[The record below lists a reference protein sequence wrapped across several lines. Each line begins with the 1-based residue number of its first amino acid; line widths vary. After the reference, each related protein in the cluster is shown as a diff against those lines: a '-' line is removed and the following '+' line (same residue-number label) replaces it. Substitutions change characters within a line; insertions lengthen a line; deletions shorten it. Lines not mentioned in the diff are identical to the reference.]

1 MTGSRRSLVTA
12 ILASLAA
19 IGFVFSIFAMVSDA
33 NFGIN
38 NHEGTVVYTF
48 DQYRCVETAPEQQCE
63 WIGTVTNNG
72 IVEATN
78 VAYREAVGIEVSDG
92 YQVPALWSYRDP
104 LNAWSIE
111 GSRAWLNTLTTTA
124 ASLIF
129 LVAMMVA
136 SIYWWRRYGREKRAE
151 ATSASKKPS
160 SREKEPVSS

>member
-1 MTGSRRSLVTA
+1 MTGSRRSRVTA
-12 ILASLAA
+12 ILTTLLA
-19 IGFVFSIFAMVSDA
+19 IGFAFSIFAMVRDA
-33 NFGIN
+33 NFGAN

-48 DQYRCVETAPEQQCE
+48 DQYRCVGTATEQSCR
-63 WIGTVTNNG
+63 WTGTVTSDG

-78 VAYREAVGIEVSDG
+78 VTYRAAVAIEVDTG

-104 LNAWSIE
+104 LNAWSID
-111 GSRAWLNTLTTTA
+111 GSREWLNTFASTS

-129 LVAMMVA
+129 FVAMMVA
-136 SIYWWRRYGREKRAE
+136 SIYWWRRYGREKRPE

>member
-12 ILASLAA
+12 ILATLAA
-19 IGFVFSIFAMVSDA
+19 IGFAFSIFAMVRAA
-33 NFGIN
+33 NFGAD
-38 NHEGTVVYTF
+38 NHEGAVVYTF
-48 DQYRCVETAPEQQCE
+48 DQYRCVGTAPEQSCG
-63 WIGTVTNNG
+63 WIGTVTNDG

-78 VAYREAVGIEVSDG
+78 VAYREAVATEVVTG
-92 YQVPALWSYRDP
+92 YQVSALWSYRDP
-104 LNAWSIE
+104 SNAWSIE
-111 GSRAWLNTLTTTA
+111 GSRAWLNTFANTS

-151 ATSASKKPS
+151 ATSASKKPP